1 MTFLYK
7 MATNKIFI
15 YLDGKIKPPK
25 DLNLTNKLNEIRD
38 ILKGSLSNNFA
49 FLSGNDEVPKNDEND
64 WVLKDIVITQNDKTC
79 LNLKTK
85 VIQTIADDFAAPV
98 QRASINVKARVNQ
111 LNKNQDEIE
120 KKTNVVIKGSK
131 KIRTKKNEKAKSGD
145 EDSDDESKNSIELD
159 IYQYPIIEFSEEEKK
174 KL

>member
-1 MTFLYK
+1 M
-7 MATNKIFI
+7 
-15 YLDGKIKPPK
+15 
-25 DLNLTNKLNEIRD
+25 KL
-38 ILKGSLSNNFA
+38 K
-49 FLSGNDEVPKNDEND
+49 
-64 WVLKDIVITQNDKTC
+64 
-79 LNLKTK
+79 
-85 VIQTIADDFAAPV
+85 
-98 QRASINVKARVNQ
+98 
-111 LNKNQDEIE
+111 